1 MHPSDGANKGFFFDL
16 DGTLLK
22 APEEDFYETLRE
34 LELPH
39 DLEEV
44 YTAYYGAREW
54 YRQHLNVD
62 RTGEEIWRDF
72 AAQVLLRLG
81 FVESPP
87 SSLMDRIQ
95 ASMARREPNRLF
107 PDTQSML
114 RILHDKGF
122 FLAIISSRPILG
134 VEEKLA
140 FFDLRRY
147 FSCVIARESVRQ
159 IKPSPLPFFL
169 ALAQSGL
176 RPNEA
181 LYVGDTPEEDLAGA
195 QAIGIRAYIVDRR
208 GRFPPAP
215 YLLKDLYEL
224 LAREGI
230 A

>member
-1 MHPSDGANKGFFFDL
+1 MHPSDGTIKGFFFDL

-39 DLEEV
+39 DLEKV

-54 YRQHLNVD
+54 YRQHVNAD
-62 RTGEEIWRDF
+62 RTGEEIWRAF

-81 FVESPP
+81 FVESP

-95 ASMARREPNRLF
+95 VSMDQREPNRLF
-107 PDTQSML
+107 PDTQPVLKIL
-114 RILHDKGF
+114 RDKGF

-169 ALAQSGL
+169 ALTQSGL
-176 RPNEA
+176 QPNEA
-181 LYVGDTPEEDLAGA
+181 LYVGDSPEEDLAGA
-195 QAIGIRAYIVDRR
+195 VAIGIRAYIVDRR

-215 YLLKDLYEL
+215 YLLKDLHEL
-224 LAREGI
+224 LQREGI

>member
-1 MHPSDGANKGFFFDL
+1 MHPSDRTNKGFFFDL

-22 APEEDFYETLRE
+22 APEEDFYETLCE
-34 LELPH
+34 LALPY
-39 DLEEV
+39 DLEKV

-54 YRQHLNVD
+54 YRQHVNAD
-62 RTGEEIWRDF
+62 RTGEEIWRAF

-81 FVESPP
+81 FVESP

-95 ASMARREPNRLF
+95 VSMDRREPNRLF
-107 PDTQSML
+107 PDTQSVLKIL
-114 RILHDKGF
+114 RDKGF

-134 VEEKLA
+134 VEDKLA
-140 FFDLRRY
+140 SFDLRRY
-147 FSCVIARESVRQ
+147 FSCVIARESVRE

-215 YLLKDLYEL
+215 YLLKDLHEL

>member
-1 MHPSDGANKGFFFDL
+1 MHPSDGTIKGFFFDL

-39 DLEEV
+39 DLEKV

-54 YRQHLNVD
+54 YRQHVNAD
-62 RTGEEIWRDF
+62 RTGEEIWRAF

-81 FVESPP
+81 FVESP

-95 ASMARREPNRLF
+95 VSMDQREPNRLF
-107 PDTQSML
+107 PDTQSVLKIL
-114 RILHDKGF
+114 RDKGF

-169 ALAQSGL
+169 ALTQSGL
-176 RPNEA
+176 QPNEA
-181 LYVGDTPEEDLAGA
+181 LYVGDSPEEDLAGA
-195 QAIGIRAYIVDRR
+195 VAIGIRAYIVDRR

-215 YLLKDLYEL
+215 YLLKDLHEL